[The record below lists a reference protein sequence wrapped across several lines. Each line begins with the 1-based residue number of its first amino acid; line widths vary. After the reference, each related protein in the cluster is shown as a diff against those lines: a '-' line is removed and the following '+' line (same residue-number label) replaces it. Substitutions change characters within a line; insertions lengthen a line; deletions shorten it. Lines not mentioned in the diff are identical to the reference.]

1 MQAQMLTSKF
11 GGELISFKLNGEEKI
26 HQGKDCV
33 DENGKIYW
41 QRHSPILFPV
51 VGKLKK
57 NQTIIGGRTYEMPQH
72 GFARDLEFEPL
83 TKLDNFHS
91 YMLKSNKYTLSRY
104 PYDFEL
110 YATYRIDGNK
120 LTTIYKVINTGITNM
135 PFGIGGHPAFKIDLE
150 QLKKGNYYIEFE
162 EDEEKLP
169 FAKAEVV
176 RLMKENLDDDK
187 MIRERVKVE
196 MNKFLGEVLKNV
208 CKQLNDYPYTT
219 IEYEMLKESTYP
231 YTNITRINQEK
242 ERILLH
248 LEAIK
253 ADCNA
258 LAMDVQRTL
267 KLKDVAEEDDLS
279 SFLAH
284 DDEETEEEE

>member
-1 MQAQMLTSKF
+1 
-11 GGELISFKLNGEEKI
+11 
-26 HQGKDCV
+26 
-33 DENGKIYW
+33 
-41 QRHSPILFPV
+41 
-51 VGKLKK
+51 
-57 NQTIIGGRTYEMPQH
+57 
-72 GFARDLEFEPL
+72 
-83 TKLDNFHS
+83 
-91 YMLKSNKYTLSRY
+91 MLKIIVGLNILKTQKRCKIMS
-104 PYDFEL
+104 EEEM
-110 YATYRIDGNK
+110 IDE
-120 LTTIYKVINTGITNM
+120 TSE
-135 PFGIGGHPAFKIDLE
+135 F
-150 QLKKGNYYIEFE
+150 IEE
-162 EDEEKLP
+162 EDDEKLP

-231 YTNITRINQEK
+231 YTNIERINQEK

-258 LAMDVQRTL
+258 LAMDVQKTL
-267 KLKDVAEEDDLS
+267 KLKDVVEEDAFA
-279 SFLAH
+279 SFTASMQ
-284 DDEETEEEE
+284 EEEEEE

>member
-1 MQAQMLTSKF
+1 MS
-11 GGELISFKLNGEEKI
+11 EEEI
-26 HQGKDCV
+26 
-33 DENGKIYW
+33 
-41 QRHSPILFPV
+41 
-51 VGKLKK
+51 
-57 NQTIIGGRTYEMPQH
+57 
-72 GFARDLEFEPL
+72 
-83 TKLDNFHS
+83 
-91 YMLKSNKYTLSRY
+91 
-104 PYDFEL
+104 
-110 YATYRIDGNK
+110 
-120 LTTIYKVINTGITNM
+120 
-135 PFGIGGHPAFKIDLE
+135 LE
-150 QLKKGNYYIEFE
+150 QNEEFVD

-231 YTNITRINQEK
+231 YTNIERINQEK

-258 LAMDVQRTL
+258 LAMDVQKTL
-267 KLKDVAEEDDLS
+267 KLKDVVEED
-279 SFLAH
+279 SFASFSL
-284 DDEETEEEE
+284 ETEEEEEEE

>member
-1 MQAQMLTSKF
+1 MSEEMIEETS
-11 GGELISFKLNGEEKI
+11 EEF
-26 HQGKDCV
+26 V
-33 DENGKIYW
+33 D
-41 QRHSPILFPV
+41 
-51 VGKLKK
+51 
-57 NQTIIGGRTYEMPQH
+57 
-72 GFARDLEFEPL
+72 
-83 TKLDNFHS
+83 
-91 YMLKSNKYTLSRY
+91 
-104 PYDFEL
+104 
-110 YATYRIDGNK
+110 
-120 LTTIYKVINTGITNM
+120 
-135 PFGIGGHPAFKIDLE
+135 
-150 QLKKGNYYIEFE
+150 

-196 MNKFLGEVLKNV
+196 MNKFLGDVLKNV

-231 YTNITRINQEK
+231 YTNIERINQEK

-258 LAMDVQRTL
+258 LAMDVQKTL
-267 KLKDVAEEDDLS
+267 KLKDVVEED
-279 SFLAH
+279 SFASFSANE
-284 DDEETEEEE
+284 DEELEE

>member
-1 MQAQMLTSKF
+1 MSD
-11 GGELISFKLNGEEKI
+11 EEMI
-26 HQGKDCV
+26 
-33 DENGKIYW
+33 EE
-41 QRHSPILFPV
+41 
-51 VGKLKK
+51 
-57 NQTIIGGRTYEMPQH
+57 TTE
-72 GFARDLEFEPL
+72 EF
-83 TKLDNFHS
+83 
-91 YMLKSNKYTLSRY
+91 
-104 PYDFEL
+104 
-110 YATYRIDGNK
+110 I
-120 LTTIYKVINTGITNM
+120 
-135 PFGIGGHPAFKIDLE
+135 
-150 QLKKGNYYIEFE
+150 E

-231 YTNITRINQEK
+231 YTNIERINQEK

-258 LAMDVQRTL
+258 LAMDVQKTL
-267 KLKDVAEEDDLS
+267 KLKDVVEEDTF
-279 SFLAH
+279 SFSAPV
-284 DDEETEEEE
+284 EEDKEE